1 MYLSAVLKNTWCL
14 REVDSV
20 KPRPKILIRTL
31 AKLVGKILRLWEER
45 IKVPI
50 NNRQKEGLHN
60 GLCSW
65 VGPRRFFLKGEAW
78 PILIW
83 YPPRQRDEQ
92 PVELS
97 RGLHEFSQWPE
108 KAFSLL
114 KEPNCT
120 FTVKNL
126 WRNYAKVALSKH
138 GEKMWNLVACLKRSH
153 TTADLVS
160 RDSLSCPLVLIV
172 ADKHKASQFT
182 YLTILSTRRQP

>member
-1 MYLSAVLKNTWCL
+1 MFKNVKLFFILSLGFINRSLSHSFLSERYFVSYYRITYDLSHVSFCCPKNTWCL
-14 REVDSV
+14 REVNSV

-31 AKLVGKILRLWEER
+31 AKLIGKILRLWEER
-45 IKVPI
+45 IKVSI
-50 NNRQKEGLHN
+50 DNRQKESLHN

-97 RGLHEFSQWPE
+97 RGLHEFLQWPE

-114 KEPNCT
+114 KEPNCA
-120 FTVKNL
+120 FTVNNL
-126 WRNYAKVALSKH
+126 WRNYAKVALSKY
-138 GEKMWNLVACLKRSH
+138 C
-153 TTADLVS
+153 D
-160 RDSLSCPLVLIV
+160 
-172 ADKHKASQFT
+172 
-182 YLTILSTRRQP
+182 